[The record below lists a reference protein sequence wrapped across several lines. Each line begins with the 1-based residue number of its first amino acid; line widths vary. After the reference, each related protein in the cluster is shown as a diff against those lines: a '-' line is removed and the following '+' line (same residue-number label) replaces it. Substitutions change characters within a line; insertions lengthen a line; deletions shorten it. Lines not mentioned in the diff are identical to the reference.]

1 MERISEEILKQQL
14 ELKEALRI
22 HKIKEQE
29 LIGKEVELIDKEIEI
44 LKSQLKMKNPLEEIK
59 LKEPKKWYVVFN
71 GPFPGIYDEWYKAAP
86 HCTKISGVTY
96 KGYATKEEA
105 EKAMNDHRESEKSR
119 KEIYLGPR
127 TFSETTK
134 NNAPERTSMKI
145 LGRIPSS
152 LDNLPIMSRKEHENQ
167 VKFSEEKFKENLKRL
182 TYWTEK
188 ENTNCFYMVDRKL
201 FGVKAIIT
209 PGASQLLTFNMF
221 QFGLIECLY
230 LSKNLEEINLFPYNF
245 KESVQNFKKNIAGER
260 NIYLKFYSAYPDF
273 TTNQPAKHFVFIGV
287 SNNQFP
293 LRDDSKEEMYDDDHL
308 NIILSNQLSSIFFQ
322 CQAIGK
328 NSCMKVLYKA
338 PNFLLL
344 SKTSGKVLKDRDI
357 HLLTSFELPFY
368 AFDKETMNYKSCV
381 LKELCS
387 SIKKSE
393 NHACERCFQEKDAVE
408 VTKCLEKSMCLKDDD
423 KDEAIMES

>member
-1 MERISEEILKQQL
+1 MNGIKQPLTVQ
-14 ELKEALRI
+14 KS
-22 HKIKEQE
+22 QE
-29 LIGKEVELIDKEIEI
+29 LLIKGMPP
-44 LKSQLKMKNPLEEIK
+44 KKK
-59 LKEPKKWYVVFN
+59 LK
-71 GPFPGIYDEWYKAAP
+71 
-86 HCTKISGVTY
+86 
-96 KGYATKEEA
+96 
-105 EKAMNDHRESEKSR
+105 KAMNDHRESEKSR

-152 LDNLPIMSRKEHENQ
+152 LDNLPIMSQKEHENQ

-230 LSKNLEEINLFPYNF
+230 LT
-245 KESVQNFKKNIAGER
+245 
-260 NIYLKFYSAYPDF
+260 YPDF

-287 SNNQFP
+287 SNYQFP

-338 PNFLLL
+338 PNLLLL

>member
-44 LKSQLKMKNPLEEIK
+44 IKSQLRMKNPLEEIK
-59 LKEPKKWYVVFN
+59 LKEPKKWYAVFN

-86 HCTKISGVTY
+86 HCTKITGVTY
-96 KGYATKEEA
+96 KGYATKEGA

-134 NNAPERTSMKI
+134 NNAPERTSIKI

-188 ENTNCFYMVDRKL
+188 ENTNCFYMVHRKL
-201 FGVKAIIT
+201 FGVKAITT

-230 LSKNLEEINLFPYNF
+230 LT
-245 KESVQNFKKNIAGER
+245 
-260 NIYLKFYSAYPDF
+260 YPDF
-273 TTNQPAKHFVFIGV
+273 TTNQPAKHFVFTGV
-287 SNNQFP
+287 SNIQFP

-308 NIILSNQLSSIFFQ
+308 NIVLSNQLSSIFFQ

-328 NSCMKVLYKA
+328 NSCVKVLYKA
-338 PNFLLL
+338 PNLLLL
-344 SKTSGKVLKDRDI
+344 SKTSGKAIKDRDI

-368 AFDKETMNYKSCV
+368 AFNMETMNYKPCV

-408 VTKCLEKSMCLKDDD
+408 VTKCLEKSMCLKDED
-423 KDEAIMES
+423 KEEAIIES